1 MDAIISFFQYIQ
13 SLGVSVMMPI
23 IICILALCFRVK
35 LGDAIRA
42 GLTVGV
48 AFIGLNLVIGIF
60 GNNLGPTVQH
70 IAELYGLELSVI
82 DVGWPGVSAIAYASA
97 AGALVIPLCLLTNA
111 VMLMLKLTQTMDVDL
126 WNFWHYALVA
136 AFVEILTGNIVLS
149 LIVAMLNFA
158 IVLVI
163 ADNFVDG
170 LEETNGLPGISIPNA
185 FAAAFA
191 PVALVINKVIDL
203 IPGVRDIDIDFT
215 KLQEKAGVFGEPIF
229 IGTVLGTLLG
239 IVAQEDFASICT
251 LAITMG
257 AVLVLIPKM
266 AALLMDGLLP
276 ISNAASDFMQEH
288 FAGRGKIY
296 IGLDSAVAIGHP
308 VTLSVSL
315 ILVPIVVFLAVIIPG
330 NKMVPFVDLA
340 VIPYMFA
347 LITPMVRGNG
357 FRCSGNWC
365 PRPGCWPAFLDRSRR
380 PHHHHGGKRQH
391 RPARRGHP
399 DFQHLRRFLAA
410 AVAVRQA
417 YGARYPRHRR
427 YLRWHHRPVRL
438 EPHAHCQGGHRGI
451 RRGVRGRRA
460 LVAQT
465 LD

>member
-1 MDAIISFFQYIQ
+1 MEVITGFFTYIQ
-13 SLGVSVMMPI
+13 NLGVSVMMPI
-23 IICILALCFRVK
+23 IIFVLALCFRVK
-35 LGDAIRA
+35 VGDALRA

-48 AFIGLNLVIGIF
+48 AFLGLNLIIGLL
-60 GNNLGPTVQH
+60 GDNLGEAVQH
-70 IAELYGLELSVI
+70 ISEIYGLELTVT

-111 VMLMLKLTQTMDVDL
+111 IMLVLKLTQTMDVDI

-136 AFVEILTGNIVLS
+136 AFVEILTGNLP
-149 LIVAMLNFA
+149 LALLVAMLNFA
-158 IVLVI
+158 IVLII

-191 PVALVINKVIDL
+191 PVAFVINKVIDL
-203 IPGVRDIDIDFT
+203 IPGIRDIDLDLGH
-215 KLQEKAGVFGEPIF
+215 LQEKVGVFGEPIF
-229 IGTVLGTLLG
+229 IGTVLGAIIG
-239 IVAQEDFASICT
+239 IAAQFDFPAIAT

-257 AVLVLIPKM
+257 SVLVLIPKM

-276 ISNAASDFMQEH
+276 ISDAAGEFMQKH
-288 FAGRGKIY
+288 FADRGKIY

-315 ILVPIVVFLAVIIPG
+315 ILVPIVVFMAVIIPG

-357 FRCSGNWC
+357 FRCLLIGAIVLIPGLLFATDLAGLTTTMAVNAGIDLAGASQISSICDGASPLLWIFVKLMELGWIGFAVIIVGTVALAVWNRMRIVKEGKAEVEALEAAGTESGS
-365 PRPGCWPAFLDRSRR
+365 A
-380 PHHHHGGKRQH
+380 
-391 RPARRGHP
+391 
-399 DFQHLRRFLAA
+399 
-410 AVAVRQA
+410 
-417 YGARYPRHRR
+417 
-427 YLRWHHRPVRL
+427 
-438 EPHAHCQGGHRGI
+438 E
-451 RRGVRGRRA
+451 
-460 LVAQT
+460 
-465 LD
+465 

>member
-1 MDAIISFFQYIQ
+1 MDAIIGFFSFIQ

-23 IICILALCFRVK
+23 IIFVLALCFRVK
-35 LGDAIRA
+35 ASDAIRA

-48 AFIGLNLVIGIF
+48 AFIGLNLVIGLL
-60 GNNLGPTVQH
+60 GDNLGTAVQH
-70 IAELYGLELSVI
+70 IAEIYGLELSVI

-111 VMLMLKLTQTMDVDL
+111 IMLLLNMTQTMDVDI

-136 AFVEILTGNIVLS
+136 AFVEILTGS
-149 LIVAMLNFA
+149 LLLALVIAMLNFV
-158 IVLVI
+158 IVLII

-191 PVALVINKVIDL
+191 PIAWVLNKIIDK

-215 KLQEKAGVFGEPIF
+215 GLQEKVGVFGEPIF
-229 IGTVLGTLLG
+229 IGTVLGAVLG
-239 IVAQEDFASICT
+239 IVAQQSFQEITT

-276 ISNAASDFMQEH
+276 ISNAAGDFMQEH
-288 FAGRGKIY
+288 FASRGKIY

-308 VTLSVSL
+308 VTLAVSL
-315 ILVPIVVFLAVIIPG
+315 ILVPVVVFMAVIIPG

-347 LITPMVRGNG
+347 LITPLVRGNG
-357 FRCSGNWC
+357 FRCLVIG
-365 PRPGCWPAFLDRSRR
+365 AFVLAFGLLFSTDVAGLTTQMAMNAGIALPEGASQISSICNGSSPLLWIFVKLMELGPLGIGAIIVGTLALAVWNRMRIL
-380 PHHHHGGKRQH
+380 KE
-391 RPARRGHP
+391 AKA
-399 DFQHLRRFLAA
+399 DAA
-410 AVAVRQA
+410 AADA
-417 YGARYPRHRR
+417 TDAA
-427 YLRWHHRPVRL
+427 
-438 EPHAHCQGGHRGI
+438 E
-451 RRGVRGRRA
+451 
-460 LVAQT
+460 
-465 LD
+465 